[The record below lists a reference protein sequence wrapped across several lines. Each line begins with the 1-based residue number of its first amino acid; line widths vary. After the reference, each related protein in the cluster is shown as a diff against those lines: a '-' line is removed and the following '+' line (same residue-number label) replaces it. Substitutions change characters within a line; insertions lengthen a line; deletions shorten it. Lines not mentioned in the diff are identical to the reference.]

1 MPETSGEMAFAVAE
15 RLRAGV
21 ECAPFPISRAPGGLN
36 ITVSI
41 GIAGTE
47 GAHDTADALL
57 RRADQALYRAK
68 HTGRNRVVAD
78 AA

>member
-1 MPETSGEMAFAVAE
+1 MAIAYTVAE
-15 RLRAGV
+15 RLRASV
-21 ECAPFPISRAPGGLN
+21 ECTPFPISRAPGGLN

-41 GIAGTE
+41 GIAGAE
-47 GAHDTADALL
+47 GARDTTDALL